1 LIIGIIEAASGRP
14 RVLPQKENSMAV
26 EVPAINRVRDMARQ
40 RVEGLEGFDYEAPA
54 ELFPSRSKKGRGQ
67 ISYKR
72 FDTAAEAIRFAI
84 EDVSPPALLGAY
96 LEVDEARF
104 GLYEIQYLYE
114 RAAYPLTRRAT
125 AVATTE
131 ATELS

>member
-1 LIIGIIEAASGRP
+1 MS
-14 RVLPQKENSMAV
+14 V
-26 EVPAINRVRDMARQ
+26 EVQAINRVRDMARQ

-67 ISYKR
+67 ITYKR

-84 EDVSPPALLGAY
+84 EDVPPPALLGAY

-104 GLYEIQYLYE
+104 GLHEIQYLYE
-114 RAAYPLTRRAT
+114 RAAYPLARRAT
-125 AVATTE
+125 AATE

>member
-1 LIIGIIEAASGRP
+1 MAA
-14 RVLPQKENSMAV
+14 
-26 EVPAINRVRDMARQ
+26 EVQAINRVRDMARQ
-40 RVEGLEGFDYEAPA
+40 RVEGLEGFDYEAAA

-84 EDVSPPALLGAY
+84 EDVPPPALLGAY

-125 AVATTE
+125 AVAATE